1 MIGHEIDET
10 IISDRLY
17 IARDLPGVD
26 AARLQVASQYEQC
39 NLLSAGFHLICDCRA
54 GNGAL
59 NSIFDQ

>member
-1 MIGHEIDET
+1 MTGHEIDET

-39 NLLSAGFHLICDCRA
+39 QLLSAGFHLICDC
-54 GNGAL
+54 
-59 NSIFDQ
+59 